1 MKLVSSSFIG
11 NRLSI
16 SSCDTPSFN
25 SCMRCHSRSA
35 LNCMC
40 LCSASKCIVIILA
53 SASFS
58 SKLTFHPSSSDCLSL
73 NLVSFIIISLFSCDS
88 SVKSDEKLFG
98 DARCFFLRIGPS
110 SAVRLILIVSTATC
124 LLSTPLSL
132 TSQSMISSGLMDD
145 IVDGVVLVLSLIT
158 STNS

>member
-1 MKLVSSSFIG
+1 M
-11 NRLSI
+11 I
-16 SSCDTPSFN
+16 SSCNTPSFN

-35 LNCMC
+35 LNCMR

-58 SKLTFHPSSSDCLSL
+58 SKLTFRFSL

-110 SAVRLILIVSTATC
+110 SAVRLILIVSTATG

-145 IVDGVVLVLSLIT
+145 IVDSHQHLSDSASWSRPGT
-158 STNS
+158 AAPDD

>member
-1 MKLVSSSFIG
+1 MG

-25 SCMRCHSRSA
+25 SCMRCRSRSA
-35 LNCMC
+35 LICRR
-40 LCSASKCIVIILA
+40 LCSASKCIVSILA

-58 SKLTFHPSSSDCLSL
+58 SKLTFRSSSSVFRSSSSDCLSL
-73 NLVSFIIISLFSCDS
+73 NLVSFINSSLFSCAS
-88 SVKSDEKLFG
+88 SVNSDEKLVG
-98 DARCFFLRIGPS
+98 DARGFFLRVGVSP
-110 SAVRLILIVSTATC
+110 VVHLILKVPTATG

-132 TSQSMISSGLMDD
+132 TSQSMTSSGLMDD
-145 IVDGVVLVLSLIT
+145 MMDSGVVLALSLIT